1 MKFSCTVKLVNQL
14 IYFFR
19 SIKAVA
25 SLVKTKMQ
33 TVANRVAMAMEKISA
48 QRRHPNPETCLQLHR
63 GENEAL
69 ALLIYIVVTEDEFK
83 ITCIANG
90 KINYY

>member
-1 MKFSCTVKLVNQL
+1 M
-14 IYFFR
+14 
-19 SIKAVA
+19 A

-33 TVANRVAMAMEKISA
+33 TVANRVAIAMEKISA

-83 ITCIANG
+83 ITCIANV

>member
-1 MKFSCTVKLVNQL
+1 MNILYSKIGKSIN
-14 IYFFR
+14 IFFR

-33 TVANRVAMAMEKISA
+33 TVANRVAIAMEKISA

-69 ALLIYIVVTEDEFK
+69 ALLIYIAVTEDKFK
-83 ITCIANG
+83 ITCIANV
-90 KINYY
+90 KIN